1 VTFEI
6 ATNQSPVI
14 DWAPLVPI
22 LIVFG
27 AAVVGILVETVFP
40 PVRVRRPIQATL
52 AIGAMI
58 AAAGV
63 AGLQWAALKGDGT
76 TIFETHLTAAFEG
89 RLIADR
95 YSLFWMVMIALFAVL
110 ALFLF
115 TAKVG
120 GEGPFAPLAAAAPG
134 SKEEKKAL
142 DADQAQTEVF
152 PLALFSAGGMMLF
165 TVVSDAFILFVVL
178 ELISLPLYVLVAQA
192 RRRRLLSQEA
202 ALKYFLQ
209 GAFASAV
216 LLFGVALVYG
226 GCFST
231 SYATIDT
238 AIAQFHG
245 REPLVIVGTVLV
257 LAGLF
262 FKLGA
267 VPFHAWVPD
276 AYQGA
281 PTPVT
286 AFMAAATKAAA
297 AAAIM
302 RFLYLA
308 VYRFEWELAPV
319 LWTVAIATMLFGVI
333 AAIVQTDIKRMLAYS
348 SIAHGGFVLVAVTA
362 FVHESLSAVLFYVL
376 AYGLATLG
384 AFAVVNQVR
393 EVTKDGSLG
402 AEATRL
408 GQWAG
413 LGRRSP
419 WLATAMALFLLSFAG
434 IPVTAGFIG
443 KFVAFKAAVVAGG
456 WPLVVVALAAS
467 AAAVFFYVRVI
478 VLMFFTPVPEKL
490 EDAVE
495 VAESPGPSFVIGFTA
510 LATVLLGVLPSV
522 VLHLATNSAILVP

>member
-1 VTFEI
+1 VSFEI
-6 ATNQSPVI
+6 PLNESPVI
-14 DWAPLVPI
+14 DWAPLAPI

-27 AAVVGILVETVFP
+27 AAIVGILVETVFP
-40 PVRVRRPIQATL
+40 PVRARRPLQAIL

-58 AAAGV
+58 AAAAT
-63 AGLQWAALKGDGT
+63 AGLQWIALEGDGT
-76 TIFETHLTAAFEG
+76 SVFED

-95 YSLFWMVMIALFAVL
+95 HSLFWMVMIALFAVL
-110 ALFLF
+110 ALLLF
-115 TAKVG
+115 TSRAG
-120 GEGPFAPLAAAAPG
+120 GEDSFAPLAAAAPD

-142 DADQAQTEVF
+142 KGGLAQTEVF

-165 TVVSDAFILFVVL
+165 TIVSDTLILFVVL
-178 ELISLPLYVLVAQA
+178 ELISLPLYILVAQA
-192 RRRRLLSQEA
+192 RRQRQLSQEA

-209 GAFASAV
+209 GAFASAI
-216 LLFGVALVYG
+216 LLFGVAFVYG

-231 SYATIDT
+231 SYTVIDT
-238 AIAQFHG
+238 AIALFHG
-245 REPLVIVGTVLV
+245 RESFVIVGTVLII
-257 LAGLF
+257 AGLL

-281 PTPVT
+281 PTAVT
-286 AFMAAATKAAA
+286 AFMASATKAAA
-297 AAAIM
+297 AAALM

-308 VYRFEWELAPV
+308 VYRYEWELAPL
-319 LWTVAIATMLFGVI
+319 LWTVAIATMLFGVV

-348 SIAHGGFVLVAVTA
+348 SIAHGGFILVAVTA
-362 FVHESLSAVLFYVL
+362 FLPESLSAVLFYVL

-384 AFAVVNQVR
+384 AFAVIGQVR
-393 EVTKDGSLG
+393 EVDKKGGLG

-419 WLATAMALFLLSFAG
+419 WFATAMALFLLSFAG
-434 IPVTAGFIG
+434 IPLTAGFVG
-443 KFVAFKAAVVAGG
+443 KFVVFKAIFVAGG
-456 WPLVVVALAAS
+456 WPLGVVALVAS

-478 VLMFFTPVPEKL
+478 VLMFFTPVPEKM

-495 VAESPGPSFVIGFTA
+495 VTESPGPSLVIGVTA

-522 VLHLATNSAILVP
+522 VLGLATNSAILVP